1 MSSPKYWREIPQR
14 YRLEAERCVHCGMV
28 LFPPRIIC
36 PQCRGRQFEP
46 VRLAREGNLLTWT
59 VIRVAPSPFVDQA
72 PYAVGI
78 VELAGGVKI
87 MAQIADCEP
96 ERLSSGMPLRVEFR
110 KIQEEG
116 EAGIIAYGYKCV
128 PAENWVSGE

>member
-14 YRLEAERCVHCGMV
+14 YRLEAARCRGCGEV
-28 LFPPRIIC
+28 LFPPRLVC
-36 PQCRGRQFEP
+36 PKCRGREFEK
-46 VRLAREGNLLTWT
+46 VTLAREGKLLTHT
-59 VIRVAPSPFVDQA
+59 VIRVAASQFIDQA

-78 VELAGGVKI
+78 VELTGGVKI

-96 ERLSSGMPLRVEFR
+96 ERLSAGMPLRVEFR
-110 KIQEEG
+110 KVQEEG

-128 PAENWVSGE
+128 PAER

>member
-14 YRLEAERCVHCGMV
+14 YRMEAARCKGCGEV

-36 PQCRGRQFEP
+36 PKCRGREFEM
-46 VRLAREGNLLTWT
+46 VKLAREGKLLTHT

-87 MAQIADCEP
+87 MAQITDCEP
-96 ERLSSGMPLRVEFR
+96 ERLAAGMPLRVEFR
-110 KIQEEG
+110 KVQEEG

-128 PAENWVSGE
+128 PAES